1 MSTAKT
7 NQENEIEG

>member
-7 NQENEIEG
+7 G